1 MQERGL
7 SAYLAELIGTF
18 LLVFFITSVVVLFVA
33 TGDQAQFGSDF
44 AVVGLV
50 HAFLLFGLIVMFGVV
65 SGGHFNPA
73 VTLAA
78 AAIKRIS
85 PMDAAIYMLAQLS
98 GGVLGALL
106 CKGLL
111 LDEGRATH
119 YGAAEVS
126 GLLGGNFQGA
136 IVEAIG
142 TFCLVLVILAAV
154 FSKKSF
160 KEWAPLAIG
169 TTLGFIVMV
178 GGPLTGGSFNP
189 ARWFGPALVGNEWG
203 GVWPYL
209 VGPIVGSLLAAAVF
223 RFVLE
228 AGGPAPTEPPEPVK
242 ATAEE
247 AGAAEEARAAEAAKQ
262 SRLPDLSLSIEPPG
276 AQGPAAFVVPGGIDL
291 CSSVRSVRR
300 VTFSRNYTLSLS
312 RTCQCYCKY
321 CAFATHRAHIHAP
334 EAVAAK
340 LDEAERR
347 NAKELLVLTGER
359 PEVNAEVAAKLAEWG
374 HEDFTSYVVWACERA
389 LERGILPHTNL
400 GVLEQGGP
408 RPPARGHG
416 LSGPDA
422 GVDLRAADGD
432 RPRRARRPSIRRS
445 AWRRSKPRAS

>member
-1 MQERGL
+1 VQERGL

-78 AAIKRIS
+78 AALKRIS
-85 PMDAAIYMLAQLS
+85 PIDAAIFMLAQLS

-111 LDEGRATH
+111 LDEGRATD
-119 YGAAEVS
+119 YGAAQVS

-136 IVEAIG
+136 IVEALG

-154 FSKKSF
+154 YSKKSF

-189 ARWFGPALVGNEWG
+189 VRWFGPALVANEWG

-209 VGPIVGSLLAAAVF
+209 LGPIVGSLLAAAVF
-223 RFVLE
+223 KFVLE
-228 AGGPAPTEPPEPVK
+228 AGGPAPTEPAEPVK
-242 ATAEE
+242 AS
-247 AGAAEEARAAEAAKQ
+247 AKK
-262 SRLPDLSLSIEPPG
+262 PEPPKPK
-276 AQGPAAFVVPGGIDL
+276 AEPA
-291 CSSVRSVRR
+291 
-300 VTFSRNYTLSLS
+300 T
-312 RTCQCYCKY
+312 
-321 CAFATHRAHIHAP
+321 
-334 EAVAAK
+334 
-340 LDEAERR
+340 
-347 NAKELLVLTGER
+347 
-359 PEVNAEVAAKLAEWG
+359 
-374 HEDFTSYVVWACERA
+374 
-389 LERGILPHTNL
+389 
-400 GVLEQGGP
+400 
-408 RPPARGHG
+408 
-416 LSGPDA
+416 
-422 GVDLRAADGD
+422 
-432 RPRRARRPSIRRS
+432 
-445 AWRRSKPRAS
+445 